1 MNAIFRDFLTFIGL
15 RYQNKTK
22 TAWIA
27 FSYIS
32 RQKYSSK
39 RDEHDF
45 LGFFDIY
52 WTKKSK
58 QNQHG
63 LNMVNFQDILDL
75 IDKKC
80 FNGLIN
86 GNGMQLGGHKFHK
99 NGKNQKKQSV

>member
-1 MNAIFRDFLTFIGL
+1 MNAIFWVFLTFIGL

-27 FSYIS
+27 FQSIS
-32 RQKYSSK
+32 RQKNSSK
-39 RDEHDF
+39 RDERDF
-45 LGFFDIY
+45 SGFFDIH

-58 QNQHG
+58 QKQHG

-86 GNGMQLGGHKFHK
+86 GHDVQLGGHKFHK

>member
-1 MNAIFRDFLTFIGL
+1 MNAIFRVFLTFIGL

-22 TAWIA
+22 TAWI
-27 FSYIS
+27 
-32 RQKYSSK
+32 K
-39 RDEHDF
+39 
-45 LGFFDIY
+45 
-52 WTKKSK
+52 
-58 QNQHG
+58 

-86 GNGMQLGGHKFHK
+86 GHDVQLGGHKFHK